1 MEVMTMN
8 GNPDSRGTPNAG
20 STLLGFALGAVV
32 GAGLALL
39 LAPDSG
45 KRTRERLAST
55 AARWNGRAAHGIEQ
69 ARDAV
74 AGLGADARSALKA
87 GQDAFLRDRATRGP
101 HAEPRPST
109 ASDAT
114 PHVVGTDRPSGEEH
128 HA

>member
-1 MEVMTMN
+1 MN
-8 GNPDSRGTPNAG
+8 DTADNRGTPNAG
-20 STLLGFALGAVV
+20 SALVGFALGAVV

-55 AARWNGRAAHGIEQ
+55 ARRWNERAGHTIDQ

-74 AGLGADARSALKA
+74 AELGTDAKSALQA
-87 GQDAFLRDRATRGP
+87 GQDAFRHDRATRGSHP
-101 HAEPRPST
+101 DRRPAPAGHT
-109 ASDAT
+109 AARPDGA
-114 PHVVGTDRPSGEEH
+114 DRPDAEER